1 MKQTIRFETF
11 ETNSSSYHSIA
22 IRRKSDE
29 EKLEEIEVGKE
40 TILTGK
46 INYKAIGYTASYSF
60 VSRTKLDKANM
71 LCRYISAAMDSWLD
85 ECDDYDDYINYINES
100 SDYEERRLR
109 RREVGLKQPLFTAL
123 EKAITNYTNAPVVFD
138 FSKTDRW
145 EDWFEA
151 IYDECK
157 DLSNI
162 IGTSDYRNEEV
173 LIEAYTKVI
182 FDDDLE
188 IIEECESND

>member
-1 MKQTIRFETF
+1 MRQTIRLETF
-11 ETNSSSYHSIA
+11 ETNSSSYHSIS
-22 IRRKSDE
+22 IRRKSDTE
-29 EKLEEIEVGKE
+29 KEKLAEIEIGKE
-40 TILTGK
+40 TVLTGK
-46 INYKAIGYTASYSF
+46 IKYKTIGYTSSYSF

-71 LCRYISAAMDSWLD
+71 LCRYISAAMNSWLD
-85 ECDDYDDYINYINES
+85 ECDDYDDYINES
-100 SDYEERRLR
+100 SDYDERRAR

-138 FSKTDRW
+138 FSKTDKW

-162 IGTSDYRNEEV
+162 IGTRDYKNEEK
-173 LIEAYTKVI
+173 LIEAYTKII
-182 FDDDLE
+182 FDDDVEL
-188 IIEECESND
+188 IEECESNE